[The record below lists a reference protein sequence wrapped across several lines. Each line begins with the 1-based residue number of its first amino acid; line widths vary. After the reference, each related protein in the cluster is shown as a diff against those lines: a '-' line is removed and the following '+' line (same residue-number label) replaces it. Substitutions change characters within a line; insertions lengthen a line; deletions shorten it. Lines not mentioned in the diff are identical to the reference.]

1 MCGVIFLFVLLFFF
15 VVFFGTIGPHHFLFV
30 MWYNSRSLPE
40 KSAIMIHLI
49 RIARNRHCKFLRN
62 PQNIRLMFPER
73 GFF

>member
-1 MCGVIFLFVLLFFF
+1 
-15 VVFFGTIGPHHFLFV
+15 